1 MVNMRESA
9 RLCKNVDDV
18 ANESFRRY
26 IEENLLVEHV
36 IAKCNMENR
45 EKQLQQERK
54 FRLVRKQEL
63 FEQRRFFLRYERKR
77 EGEKERK

>member
-45 EKQLQQERK
+45 EKNSFSRNEN
-54 FRLVRKQEL
+54 F
-63 FEQRRFFLRYERKR
+63 
-77 EGEKERK
+77 G